1 MKAIPKGNN
10 VCLVIRWRVVD
21 VPEVVSRYKYA
32 NDVRLARDVTSLDD
46 ENFVFHY
53 AH

>member
-1 MKAIPKGNN
+1 M
-10 VCLVIRWRVVD
+10 CQRWSQD
-21 VPEVVSRYKYA
+21 IYA